1 MNNLSRALNVPSEL
15 LMEIIK
21 VQTDIAK
28 LGLDLGGVMDFVAD
42 KVQVLTGAAGAIV
55 ELAEGDEMVY
65 RAVSG
70 IARSQLGL
78 RLKQDGSLSGLSVA
92 QRQVILC
99 NDAEIDD
106 RVDREACRKVGL
118 RSMVVAPLVHCDTVV
133 GVLKIASPYPAN
145 FTDVHVKVLELTSDV
160 IASAMYHASRY
171 EIDAL
176 YHQATHDYL
185 TDLANRALFYD
196 RLRQSLT
203 LAKRQNSRLSVLMLD
218 MNRLKPINDNFGHR
232 AGDAAIK
239 EMARRLRQAS
249 RESDTV
255 ARLGGDEF
263 AIILNDVQ
271 SRDNVMKYVQG
282 LAEEVRQMFMFE
294 SKAIILD
301 ASIGVAIYPE
311 DGVEMDDL
319 IEHADQDMYIHKRNR

>member
-1 MNNLSRALNVPSEL
+1 MNKTLQASNAPPEL

-21 VQTDIAK
+21 TQTEIAK
-28 LGLDLGGVMDFVAD
+28 QGLDLGGVMNFVAD
-42 KVQVLTGAAGAIV
+42 KLQMLTGAGGVMV

-70 IARSQLGL
+70 MASGQLGL
-78 RLKQDGSLSGLSVA
+78 RLAKKGSLSGLCVA
-92 QRQVILC
+92 QRQVIC
-99 NDAEIDD
+99 CDDSETDD

-133 GVLKIASPYPAN
+133 GALKIASSHPGY
-145 FTDVHVKVLELTSDV
+145 FTGMHVRILELTSEV

-171 EIDAL
+171 ETDAL
-176 YHQATHDYL
+176 YHQATHDFL

-196 RLRQSLT
+196 RLRQSLS
-203 LAKRQNSRLSVLMLD
+203 LAKRQNNRIGVLMLD
-218 MNRLKPINDNFGHR
+218 MDRLKPINDNLGHR

-239 EMARRLRQAS
+239 EMARRIRLAS
-249 RESDTV
+249 RECDTV

-263 AIILNDVQ
+263 GIIMNDVQ
-271 SRDNVMKYVQG
+271 SMDNVLKHVDR
-282 LAEEVRQMFMFE
+282 LAQEIRQMFMFE
-294 SKAIILD
+294 STSIILD

-319 IEHADQDMYIHKRNR
+319 IEHADQDMYVHKRSR